1 MRQKFGGDSPCQLG
15 VVKPDTQKKTQQG
28 KGVCSRNSEGK
39 YLKKKISCIWVFPK
53 IGGKPPKWM
62 VKIMEN
68 PIKIDD
74 LGGFSPYFWKHPF
87 ALFEISYTN
96 TGVFTQRYTQEFPGK
111 KNLRLTPEK
120 YPGNLKPGGTGM
132 SPKK

>member
-1 MRQKFGGDSPCQLG
+1 MKQKFGGDSPCQLG
-15 VVKPDTQKKTQQG
+15 VVKPDTQKKHN
-28 KGVCSRNSEGK
+28 KARVSEGK

-87 ALFEISYTN
+87 ALFGISYTN
-96 TGVFTQRYTQEFPGK
+96 TRVFTQRYTQ
-111 KNLRLTPEK
+111 
-120 YPGNLKPGGTGM
+120 
-132 SPKK
+132 